1 MSGDSKGDFQWQILI
16 NSWKVWLVVSK
27 FNGPERVCHFI
38 GLLINERLFIKD
50 ERSRR
55 GLADYPLC
63 KIYGEAVETN
73 PDVETLINVAGIALD
88 EVDWCVFFGRK
99 SVDYSYQKELSESA
113 RNHHNMAVK
122 DGMGELLLEI
132 FVVVVVVVET
142 GCWHL
147 VLKIAWDNG
156 SRRVMVESDSMTLIF
171 IELMQE

>member
-73 PDVETLINVAGIALD
+73 PNVVRSCCSAKALRNQVLPTLASNIKALCNRQWELQFGYSSRETIKAADFIQPKLY
-88 EVDWCVFFGRK
+88 FFT
-99 SVDYSYQKELSESA
+99 DL
-113 RNHHNMAVK
+113 H
-122 DGMGELLLEI
+122 
-132 FVVVVVVVET
+132 
-142 GCWHL
+142 
-147 VLKIAWDNG
+147 
-156 SRRVMVESDSMTLIF
+156 
-171 IELMQE
+171 